1 MPVAQDWLQHNILY
15 SCTMQ
20 QKRGHEQFVE
30 EHALGYILAGEVH
43 FFTNKEIKIYK
54 QGMIGLIRRNQ
65 LAKTIKVPPADGG
78 EFKAINILLNQ
89 DMLRKYSRE
98 KDITVP
104 GIYKEPTMIELSPDP
119 FIKSYFSSLV
129 PYFDQ
134 PQQLTKSL
142 AALKTEE
149 AIELLLR
156 HDPSLKD
163 LLFDFSTPH
172 KIDLEAFMNRNFTYH
187 VSLSHFAKMT
197 GRSLATFK
205 RDFQKTF
212 AQTPEKWL
220 QQKRLERAHYL
231 IAHRKQ
237 SPGAVYLEVGFEN
250 LSHFSASFKNFYGYN
265 PSSIP
270 GNK

>member
-1 MPVAQDWLQHNILY
+1 MPVTQEWLQHNILY
-15 SCTMQ
+15 SCTVL

-30 EHALGYILAGEVH
+30 EHALGYILSGEVH
-43 FFTNKEIKIYK
+43 FFTNKEVKIYK

-78 EFKAINILLNQ
+78 EFRAINILLNQ
-89 DMLRKYSRE
+89 DILREYSAE
-98 KDITVP
+98 KNITVSD
-104 GIYKEPTMIELSPDP
+104 IYKGPTMIELSPDP

-134 PQQLTKSL
+134 PRQLSGSL
-142 AALKTEE
+142 AQLKTRE

-156 HDPSLKD
+156 HNPSLKD
-163 LLFDFSTPH
+163 LLFDFSVPH

-231 IAHRKQ
+231 IAHKKQ
-237 SPGAVYLEVGFEN
+237 PPGSVYLEVGFEN
-250 LSHFSASFKNFYGYN
+250 LSHFSASFKNYYGYN
-265 PSSIP
+265 PSSILS
-270 GNK
+270 G